1 MNTLRVRVAG
11 IGIAG
16 PGLSDWSQAAAI
28 LRGEQAYQPE
38 PWPRYKP
45 ERLPANE
52 RRRATSLVR
61 LAFQAC
67 EEAIANEAIEASALA
82 SVFASSGGDMDI
94 STRICEMLA
103 QGQTALSPTQFHN
116 SVHNAAAGYW
126 SIATE
131 ARGPSCSLSGHDGTA
146 AAGLL
151 EAASLVVHE
160 QQPTL
165 LAVYDIPTPA
175 PLHAKRPIDDPLAWA
190 LVLLPA
196 EQTQGTE
203 LCIDC
208 TPHDTDIA
216 TTALPE
222 QLKPL
227 QAAHP
232 AGRGLPL
239 LQLLAGAPG
248 VASAT
253 LTGNEYAL
261 RVTLRP

>member
-1 MNTLRVRVAG
+1 MSALRVRVAG

-16 PGLSDWSQAAAI
+16 PGLPNWPVAAEI
-28 LRGEQAYQPE
+28 LRGVRTYQSE

-67 EEAIANEAIEASALA
+67 EEAIADEAMEASTLA

-103 QGQTALSPTQFHN
+103 QDQTALSPTQFHN

-126 SIATE
+126 SIATS

-151 EAASLVVHE
+151 EAASLVAHE

-175 PLHAKRPIDDPLAWA
+175 PLHAKRPIDEPLAWA

-196 EQTQGTE
+196 DQGCGPV
-203 LCIDC
+203 LQMDC
-208 TPHDTDIA
+208 LPAAAFASSPAVPEHLH
-216 TTALPE
+216 ALYSG
-222 QLKPL
+222 
-227 QAAHP
+227 HP

-239 LQLLAGAPG
+239 LQLLASPERTGS
-248 VASAT
+248 AS
-253 LTGNEYAL
+253 LEGNAYSL
-261 RVTLRP
+261 QLSLQP